1 MHEEL
6 EAYLQSLS
14 RDESYDVEA
23 ILKSNPLE
31 TTEVVRLKAA
41 SPDNGNSRACGP
53 YIRKRISRESGF
65 GKAYKRI
72 WDEQQSGKAL
82 PHIPRL
88 FDYYQTDTHHV
99 VVMEYVE
106 GETLAD
112 VVYRLDPS
120 VELACDVFEKLCE
133 AIATLHT
140 AFDPPLIHRDLKP
153 SNIILS
159 NEGLTIIDFG
169 IARTFKSGVDRD
181 TVHFGTRSYAPPE
194 QFRYGQTSE
203 RSDIYAMGMI
213 LYYCLTEKTPDT
225 AARESGFPDEAIP
238 DPLRRIIVKATA
250 FDPAARYAS
259 VTEMQIDF
267 ERARLG
273 LSNIPAGATAQPDKK
288 CVTPL
293 APPAM
298 PPSAASSTQPVSPT
312 SRPSLLAR
320 IPPGL
325 GMAWNILVLTAWL
338 IFIIGTIVNI
348 VDPGNGS
355 FSNLSLVGRCIDGI
369 GIFFVGMGFI
379 VYLVL
384 DKRSFRSRSPR
395 FPHPPLWM
403 EAVICVPGF
412 FLCGIVSTVIAET
425 FFGI

>member
-14 RDESYDVEA
+14 RDESYEVEA
-23 ILKSNPLE
+23 VLKSNPLE
-31 TTEVVRLKAA
+31 TTEVVRLKTPSSELAGQA
-41 SPDNGNSRACGP
+41 DSGP
-53 YIRKRISRESGF
+53 RIRKRISRESGF

-72 WDEQQSGKAL
+72 WDEQQSGKTI

-120 VELACDVFEKLCE
+120 TELACDVFEKLCK
-133 AIATLHT
+133 AIDTLHT

-169 IARTFKSGVDRD
+169 IARTFKSGVDHD
-181 TVHFGTRSYAPPE
+181 TTHFGTRSYAPPE
-194 QFRYGQTSE
+194 QFGYGQTSE

-213 LYYCLTEKTPDT
+213 LYYCLTEKTP
-225 AARESGFPDEAIP
+225 AAATRESGFSDKAIP

-259 VTEMQIDF
+259 VVEMQIDF
-267 ERARLG
+267 EKARLE
-273 LSNIPAGATAQPDKK
+273 LPSTPASKTIQPGRGHDDA
-288 CVTPL
+288 P

-298 PPSAASSTQPVSPT
+298 PPSTASSMQPVSPA

-325 GMAWNILVLTAWL
+325 GVAWNILVLMIWAL
-338 IFIIGTIVNI
+338 FIAMTIVNI

-355 FSNLSLVGRCIDGI
+355 FSSLTLTGRCISGL
-369 GIFFVGMGFI
+369 GIFIVGMGFI

-384 DKRSFRSRSPR
+384 DKRPLRNRSSK

-403 EAVICVPGF
+403 EVVICVPGF
-412 FLCGIVSTVIAET
+412 LVCGIVSTAIAET
-425 FFGI
+425 FFGM